1 MDAGV
6 AAILG
11 AVVGA
16 GGTAAAAAVTGFF
29 ARSQTKLQLAS
40 QERNLDRQIRAD
52 HVSQLREPRR
62 QAYGEFVAEASE
74 QLEQLSKAAAA
85 LSHEPPRREEAMA
98 ALASFD
104 RVGDL
109 TYTQV
114 LMAGPEDVAYMAAEL
129 TAEIAR
135 AVLAGGHW
143 LLGDEGI
150 ASPDEPS
157 PQEQMLVAINAAKQ
171 AMRTFRL
178 LALNAVRADGK
189 EPEQDQARARAAS
202 VIDRFR
208 EGQ

>member
-1 MDAGV
+1 
-6 AAILG
+6 
-11 AVVGA
+11 
-16 GGTAAAAAVTGFF
+16 
-29 ARSQTKLQLAS
+29 
-40 QERNLDRQIRAD
+40 
-52 HVSQLREPRR
+52 
-62 QAYGEFVAEASE
+62 
-74 QLEQLSKAAAA
+74 
-85 LSHEPPRREEAMA
+85 MA